1 MSRYDAVLF
10 DFFGTLTHAVSRG
23 RAHAHLARWL
33 GCDPRV
39 FTAVLD
45 RTFVERAQGGYGSAS
60 QSLRRV
66 AEAVGVHPTRAQLA
80 AVLPARVA
88 AVRAD
93 TRLRAEAVPVLE
105 AVRARGLRTAL
116 VSDCGPELP
125 RYLPE
130 LPIAA
135 LLDVCVYSVEV
146 GACKPDPRM
155 YVAVCHRL
163 GIPPHRCLY
172 IGDGGSQELTGAT
185 AVGMTA
191 VQLTAPDL
199 GGHLR
204 FNGERGWTG
213 RTARTLTEAITDL
226 DTRRAGPAPATR
238 RPAEPPR
245 GTSAAYAA
253 PR

>member
-33 GCDPRV
+33 GCDPRQ

-66 AEAVGVHPTRAQLA
+66 TEAVGVRPTRAQLA
-80 AVLPARVA
+80 AGIPARVA

-93 TRLRAEAVPVLE
+93 TRLRDEAVPVLQ
-105 AVRARGLRTAL
+105 AVRARGLGTAL
-116 VSDCGPELP
+116 VSDCGHELP
-125 RYLPE
+125 RYLPD
-130 LPIAA
+130 LPIAP
-135 LLDVCVYSVEV
+135 LLDACVYSVEV
-146 GACKPDPRM
+146 GACKPDPGM
-155 YVAVCHRL
+155 YLTACRRL
-163 GIPPHRCLY
+163 GVRPERCLY
-172 IGDGGSQELTGAT
+172 IGDGGSQELSGAT

-199 GGHLR
+199 AGHLR

-213 RTARTLTEAITDL
+213 RTAGTLTEAITYL
-226 DTRRAGPAPATR
+226 DSRLAPA
-238 RPAEPPR
+238 A
-245 GTSAAYAA
+245 
-253 PR
+253 